1 MTLTCR
7 ARSDAHARACF
18 GAPDGRRAGLTVRAA
33 NSGGFRG
40 TPSFLVGRSGGGMKK
55 LEYTSLT
62 HSRIAS
68 TNLTLTAFPVA
79 SSVDVTDDRAAMR
92 V

>member
-7 ARSDAHARACF
+7 AGATDARACF

-40 TPSFLVGRSGGGMKK
+40 TPSFLVGPSGGGMKK

-62 HSRIAS
+62 EPTSFNDAIEQLLQS
-68 TNLTLTAFPVA
+68 
-79 SSVDVTDDRAAMR
+79 
-92 V
+92 